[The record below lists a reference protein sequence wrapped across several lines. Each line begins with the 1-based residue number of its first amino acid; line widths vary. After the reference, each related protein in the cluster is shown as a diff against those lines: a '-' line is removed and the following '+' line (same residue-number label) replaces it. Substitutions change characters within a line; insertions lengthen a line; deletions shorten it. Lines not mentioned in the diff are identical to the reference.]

1 MSIRLSVFLSVR
13 PHGATR
19 LPLDGLSRKFIFPK
33 MCWENSSFVKFIQEW
48 QVLYMK
54 TSSHLWQYIAEPFL
68 EWEISQMKVVDK
80 IKTHISYSV
89 TFSRIL
95 HRLWDNVENY
105 GGDRKAANGN
115 MADVI
120 CWIMKAKRAQVHA
133 SARVSKFTFTPRH
146 A

>member
-1 MSIRLSVFLSVR
+1 MSIRLSVFLSVL
-13 PHGATR
+13 PHGTTR
-19 LPLDGLSRKFIFPK
+19 LPLDGLSWKFIFPK

-68 EWEISQMKVVDK
+68 EWTMSQMKVVDK

-89 TFSRIL
+89 TFSRISS
-95 HRLWDNVENY
+95 RLWDNVEKY
-105 GGDRKAANGN
+105 GGAREATYDN

-120 CWIMKAKRAQVHA
+120 CWIMKATRAQVHA
-133 SARVSKFTFTPRH
+133 STRVSKFTFTPRH